1 MQLKTTYK
9 QILSISAP
17 IMLGSAAQNVIAL
30 SDSVF
35 LYYKS
40 ESDFAAIGFVGVFYL
55 VVAAIGY
62 GLSKGG
68 QILIARR
75 MGERNFE
82 RVGITFYGLL
92 YLELIMAVAM
102 FLFMHFGAAYFFS
115 LFLDTPEIYQKS
127 LEFIHYRSYGIFFS
141 YGGVALIALY
151 TGIARTSF
159 IIVDTIILGTVNI
172 LLCYAL
178 VFGAWGFPEMG
189 IGGAGLASTI
199 AEAVAF
205 VVFVIYMILD
215 KQNRVLHLL
224 KPALIELK
232 LIRQLVNIGTPAV
245 AQAVVGL
252 GSWFIFFGIIEN
264 LGQRELA
271 ITNLVRMVYLCL
283 SIPCWGFASGINTLV
298 SHFIGRN
305 RHAVV
310 MPIIWKTAKL
320 CLLVTIIISI
330 PVTFFPEQIL
340 APILG
345 RSGDYFLLLVSD
357 AQPVFYV
364 LALILI
370 AFSIGGVYFN
380 GLAGTGATMIGLVMQ
395 TFSAILYLGYLY
407 FIINYMDGNLE
418 WAWAGEIFYWIL
430 LIGLTVWFLKSKS
443 WHTLRI

>member
-55 VVAAIGY
+55 VIAAIGY

-92 YLELIMAVAM
+92 YLELILATVM

-159 IIVDTIILGTVNI
+159 IIFDTVILGTVNI
-172 LLCYAL
+172 LLCYAF

-205 VVFVIYMILD
+205 VVFAVYMIFD

-224 KPALIELK
+224 KPAIIELK
-232 LIRQLVNIGTPAV
+232 LIRQLISIGTPAV

-252 GSWFIFFGIIEN
+252 GSWFIFFSIIEN

-320 CLLVTIIISI
+320 CLLVTLIISI

-345 RSGDYFLLLVSD
+345 RSGDYFLLLVND

>member
-55 VVAAIGY
+55 VIAAIGY

-92 YLELIMAVAM
+92 YLELILATVM

-159 IIVDTIILGTVNI
+159 IIFDTVILGTVNI
-172 LLCYAL
+172 LLCYAF

-205 VVFVIYMILD
+205 VVFAVYMIFD

-224 KPALIELK
+224 KPAVIELK
-232 LIRQLVNIGTPAV
+232 LIRQLISIGTPAV

-252 GSWFIFFGIIEN
+252 GSWFIFFSIIEN

-320 CLLVTIIISI
+320 CLLVTLIISI

-345 RSGDYFLLLVSD
+345 RSGDYFLLLVND

>member
-1 MQLKTTYK
+1 M
-9 QILSISAP
+9 
-17 IMLGSAAQNVIAL
+17 
-30 SDSVF
+30 
-35 LYYKS
+35 
-40 ESDFAAIGFVGVFYL
+40 
-55 VVAAIGY
+55 
-62 GLSKGG
+62 
-68 QILIARR
+68 
-75 MGERNFE
+75 
-82 RVGITFYGLL
+82 L
-92 YLELIMAVAM
+92 YLELILATVM

-159 IIVDTIILGTVNI
+159 IIFDTVILGTVNI

-205 VVFVIYMILD
+205 VVFAVYMIFD

-224 KPALIELK
+224 KPAIIELK
-232 LIRQLVNIGTPAV
+232 LIRQLISIGTPAV

-252 GSWFIFFGIIEN
+252 GSWFIFFSIIEN

-320 CLLVTIIISI
+320 CLLVTLIISI

-345 RSGDYFLLLVSD
+345 RSGDYFLLLVND

-418 WAWAGEIFYWIL
+418 WAWAGDIFYWIL